1 MTVSVAVPNHP
12 VLEMTVPVAVPSHPV
27 LEMTVSVAVPSHPV
41 PLNDSVSRSSQS
53 PCTLK

>member
-1 MTVSVAVPNHP
+1 
-12 VLEMTVPVAVPSHPV
+12 VPSHPV

-53 PCTLK
+53 PCTLKWQYQSQCPVTLYL